1 MGQFAQLTEYKN
13 NILYKLITNENLL
26 KALVINSEDFLNH
39 NLPNDFNTASLI
51 HSQIFPYQYSI
62 DIQDT
67 PLSYITMSFGNYKY
81 INNSF
86 KSGLLNIYIFSH
98 TSLIKT
104 DYGLRYDYI
113 LDQIDSMFNKKK
125 DVGSFNLEL
134 NTGGDFKVNDDYFG
148 CVISYKFIDFQI

>member
-1 MGQFAQLTEYKN
+1 MGQFAQLTNYKN
-13 NILYKLITNENLL
+13 NIIYKLISNENLL
-26 KALVINSEDFLNH
+26 KALVINPEDFLNH
-39 NLPNDFNTASLI
+39 NLPSGFNPASLI
-51 HSQIFPYQYSI
+51 HSQIFPYQYAI

-125 DVGSFNLEL
+125 VGSFNLEL

-148 CVISYKFIDFQI
+148 CVVSYKFIDFQI